1 MELFDQLNIPH
12 KYSTLA
18 RYFKNIDVK
27 DLIEFQP
34 AEIIE
39 IANPE
44 DKLLMKLL
52 VKRYLGKVMANKSF
66 VYKGS
71 QETLYLTTQKSSNP
85 DSVAVLDCSGNNFN
99 DDVILKIKQTL
110 HLIPNC
116 NTIDLSNN
124 KILGVANRT
133 TFDKNFIDLLNTEI
147 KCINITNNPIIQ
159 SRNDLF
165 EKTFTADHYN
175 KLIFIDQE
183 SVRSDFWKSL
193 VKHHP
198 SKVALI
204 ESVHNKH
211 YRQQLLR

>member
-1 MELFDQLNIPH
+1 MNIFEQLNIPH
-12 KYSTLA
+12 KYSTLE
-18 RYFKNIDVK
+18 RYFKNIDVE

-52 VKRYLGKVMANKSF
+52 VKRYLGKIIANKSF

-71 QETLYLTTQKSSNP
+71 QETLYVTIQKSSTP
-85 DSVAVLDCSGNNFN
+85 DSVAVLDCSNNNFN

-110 HLIPNC
+110 PLIPNC
-116 NTIDLSNN
+116 DTINLSNN

-133 TFDKNFIDLLNTEI
+133 TFDKHFIDLLNTEI
-147 KCINITNNPIIQ
+147 KCVNITNNPIIQ

-165 EKTFTADHYN
+165 EKIFTADHYN

-198 SKVALI
+198 SKIALI
-204 ESVHNKH
+204 ESTHNK
-211 YRQQLLR
+211 YYSQQLLQ